1 MQNERISAY
10 RIGGDEFCVILEK
23 TNAVEIHQILDSLER
38 KINVYNEKNN
48 IKISYAKGYEIST
61 REHYYLIEE
70 LTKRADSRM
79 YENKR
84 LMKGKRLDGRR
95 LNV

>member
-1 MQNERISAY
+1 M
-10 RIGGDEFCVILEK
+10 
-23 TNAVEIHQILDSLER
+23 
-38 KINVYNEKNN
+38 KNN

-61 REHYYLIEE
+61 REHYYLMEE
-70 LTKRADSRM
+70 LTKVDSRM

>member
-38 KINVYNEKNN
+38 KKMF
-48 IKISYAKGYEIST
+48 T
-61 REHYYLIEE
+61 
-70 LTKRADSRM
+70 
-79 YENKR
+79 
-84 LMKGKRLDGRR
+84 MKKTILRFHMPKDMK
-95 LNV
+95 

>member
-1 MQNERISAY
+1 MNSAL
-10 RIGGDEFCVILEK
+10 FWK

-38 KINVYNEKNN
+38 KINVYNEKT
-48 IKISYAKGYEIST
+48 ILRFHMPKGCEIST
-61 REHYYLIEE
+61 REHYYLMEE

-84 LMKGKRLDGRR
+84 LMKEKDWMAEG
-95 LNV
+95 